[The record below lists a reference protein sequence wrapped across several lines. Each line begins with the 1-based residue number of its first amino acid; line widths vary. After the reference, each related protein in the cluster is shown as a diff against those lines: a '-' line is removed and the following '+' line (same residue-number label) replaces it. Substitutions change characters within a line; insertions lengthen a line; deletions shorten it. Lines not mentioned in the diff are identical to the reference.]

1 MARGALTVN
10 GQRLSV
16 GDGMRLRNEQP
27 IDFSAG
33 DDAEVLLFDLRPVE
47 LPLY

>member
-10 GQRLSV
+10 GRRLSA
-16 GDGMRLRNEQP
+16 GDGVRLRNVRD
-27 IDFSAG
+27 IDLSAG
-33 DDAEVLLFDLRPVE
+33 DHAEVLLFDLRPVE